1 METHATQASERD
13 RDLCTMDEKTQ
24 ATDLKGRAF
33 DLPVDT
39 EHKACAIKIW
49 SFKRPH
55 MRAFHLSWFSFFTA
69 FISTFAAAPLMPIIR
84 DNLNLT
90 GADVNNAGIAAV
102 TGTILSR
109 VAMGSVCDVY
119 GPRYGHA
126 FLMLGTAPAVFCMAL
141 VNDAT
146 SFLLCRLFI
155 GFSLATF
162 VATQFW
168 STVMFNGKIVGTAN
182 ATTAG
187 WGNLGGGV
195 TQFLMPLIFT
205 GMRSYGPAFKA
216 WRLCFFVPG
225 ALHILVG
232 VLVLFFAQDL
242 PDGDYREVIKSG
254 KMSKARNWDV
264 MKNGVLNYRTWC
276 LAITYGFCFGVELTM
291 NNIIAPYFFDQ
302 FEMNIEIAGMLGS
315 CFGLMNLFAR
325 SLGGI
330 TTDMV
335 AARYGMRGRLWVLWI
350 IQTGEGLLCIL
361 LGRLSGNLAATIV
374 VMIFFSTMVQM
385 AEGASYAVVPYV
397 SRRSLGVVSGIV
409 GAGGNAG
416 SAVLQAI
423 FFGDSF
429 STQDGISAMGGAVVG
444 LTLLVIPVYFPMWG
458 GMFCKPNPNITE
470 EDYYLA
476 DFTEEERVQG
486 VADSVVKF
494 AKEAR
499 SERAAELRPKPTQT
513 V

>member
-1 METHATQASERD
+1 
-13 RDLCTMDEKTQ
+13 MDEKGQ
-24 ATDLKGRAF
+24 ATDLKGRPF

-55 MRAFHLSWFSFFTA
+55 MRAFHLSWFSFFIA

-109 VAMGSVCDVY
+109 VGMGSVCDVY

-141 VNDAT
+141 VDGAT

-205 GMRSYGPAFKA
+205 GMKSYGPAFMA
-216 WRLCFFVPG
+216 WRLCYFVPG

-232 VLVLFFAQDL
+232 ILVLFFAQDL

-254 KMSKARNWDV
+254 KMAKAKNWDV

-302 FEMNIEIAGMLGS
+302 FEMTLEIAG
-315 CFGLMNLFAR
+315 
-325 SLGGI
+325 
-330 TTDMV
+330 
-335 AARYGMRGRLWVLWI
+335 
-350 IQTGEGLLCIL
+350 
-361 LGRLSGNLAATIV
+361 
-374 VMIFFSTMVQM
+374 M

-429 STQDGISAMGGAVVG
+429 STQDGISAMGGTVVG

-458 GMFCKPNPNITE
+458 GMFCKPNPDISE

-476 DFTEEERVQG
+476 DFTEEEKVQG

-499 SERAAELRPKPTQT
+499 SERAAELRPKPSQP